1 MGRVIGQFRALQRY
15 GLSLLCFRD
24 PIAFV
29 NAFDI
34 VFLEESL
41 FMGNKL
47 YVGNLPYSVRD
58 EDLQQSF
65 GQFGSVTSAKVMME
79 RDTGRSKGF
88 GFVEMGSDAEAQA
101 AINGMNGQPLGGRSV
116 VVNEARPMEARPPRS
131 GGGFGG
137 GGYGGGGGGGRSGGE
152 GGGGGGY
159 GGGGGGGGGRSG
171 GDGYGGGGGRSGGG
185 GDGGFRSPYG
195 GGGGRSGGG
204 GGGRSGGGGY

>member
-1 MGRVIGQFRALQRY
+1 MGYFCPCILGDRSVSRAVLS
-15 GLSLLCFRD
+15 GLHRF
-24 PIAFV
+24 F
-29 NAFDI
+29 I
-34 VFLEESL
+34 VFLRSPA
-41 FMGNKL
+41 MGNKL

-65 GQFGSVTSAKVMME
+65 SQFGSVTSAKVMME

-101 AINGMNGQPLGGRSV
+101 AINGMNGQSLGGRSV

-131 GGGFGG
+131 VGGG
-137 GGYGGGGGGGRSGGE
+137 

-159 GGGGGGGGGRSG
+159 GGGGGGGGRSG
-171 GDGYGGGGGRSGGG
+171 GGGYGGGGG

-195 GGGGRSGGG
+195 GGGRGGG
-204 GGGRSGGGGY
+204 GGGRGGY